1 MQAESYI
8 DPKTRYLIKTLS
20 RTNRK
25 DYENYV
31 INAIWH
37 KLGNPNLEV
46 VSQQYISDTE
56 SHNGR
61 SHYFIDL
68 YFPSLNLGIECDE
81 AYHASSEQNERDK
94 QREITIFDILYKI
107 SSKNYT
113 ALHVKITG
121 SFEYLDETINQAVEK
136 IQQRIK
142 EIKPPIWKIETPEQ
156 YYKNKKVISIN
167 DRKGF
172 NSINKTCN
180 VLFAA
185 GRKENS
191 GGASRAYFSLPA
203 FNGTALQ
210 DYKCWFPKLAI
221 PIIDEFGK
229 QQLIAATQTGWHNQ
243 LINEGNIII
252 ERNEKNHSYT
262 PDGKKRIVFMKYKDP
277 LGYNEYKFVGI
288 FALEKIENGSTFFRR
303 IQTECPILVK

>member
-1 MQAESYI
+1 MQTDSYI

-25 DYENYV
+25 DFENYV

-37 KLGNPNLEV
+37 RLGNSNLEV
-46 VSQQYISDTE
+46 VSQQYISNNQ
-56 SHNGR
+56 SFIGQ

-68 YFPSLNLGIECDE
+68 YFPALKLGIECDE
-81 AYHASSEQNERDK
+81 AYHSTFEQKEKDR

-107 SSKNYT
+107 NTENYT
-113 ALHVKITG
+113 ALHIKIAG
-121 SFEYLDETINQAVEK
+121 SFKELEESINQSVEK

-142 EIKPPIWKIETPEQ
+142 EINPPIWKFETPEE
-156 YYKNKKVISIN
+156 YYKNKNYITIH

-180 VLFAA
+180 ILFSA
-185 GRKENS
+185 GRKESS
-191 GGASRAYFSLPA
+191 GGASRAYFSLPS
-203 FNGTALQ
+203 FNGTNLQ

-221 PIIDEFGK
+221 PIIDEHGN
-229 QQLIAATQTGWHNQ
+229 QQLIAATHTGWHNQ
-243 LINEGNIII
+243 LVDEGNIII